1 VTLRLRIAAASG
13 AALMAASVAA
23 CAGGS
28 LSDEAYAY
36 CVNEAPPAELDA
48 AAEARNTAPDADQQ
62 FETNPNR
69 GDPTFQRVC
78 EYAYDARDRD
88 VDAGAGAGQP
98 MDESQSAPLDPQR
111 SQDAGSF
118 APPAP
123 VSPPAS

>member
-1 VTLRLRIAAASG
+1 
-13 AALMAASVAA
+13 MAASVAA

-28 LSDEAYAY
+28 LSEEAYAY

-48 AAEARNTAPDADQQ
+48 AAEALNIAPDADQE
-62 FETNPNR
+62 FETNPDR

-78 EYAYDARDRD
+78 EYAYDARNRD
-88 VDAGAGAGQP
+88 VDGGVGQP

-123 VSPPAS
+123 VSPPSS

>member
-1 VTLRLRIAAASG
+1 MSLGRRIATASG
-13 AALMAASVAA
+13 AVLVAASVAA

-28 LSDEAYAY
+28 LSEEAYAY

-48 AAEARNTAPDADQQ
+48 AAEALNIAPDADQQ
-62 FETNPNR
+62 FETNPDR

-78 EYAYDARDRD
+78 EYAYNARDRD
-88 VDAGAGAGQP
+88 MGAGAGAGQP
-98 MDESQSAPLDPQR
+98 MDESPSAPLDPQR

>member
-1 VTLRLRIAAASG
+1 MSLRLRIVAAAG
-13 AALMAASVAA
+13 AVVVAASAAA
-23 CAGGS
+23 CTGGS
-28 LSDEAYAY
+28 LSDEAYSY

-48 AAEARNTAPDADQQ
+48 AAEALNIAPDADQQ
-62 FETNPNR
+62 FETNPDR

-78 EYAYDARDRD
+78 EYAYDARGRD

-111 SQDAGSF
+111 SPDAGSF

>member
-1 VTLRLRIAAASG
+1 MSLRLRIAAAAG
-13 AALMAASVAA
+13 AAFMAASVGA

-48 AAEARNTAPDADQQ
+48 AAEALNIAPDADQQ

-78 EYAYDARDRD
+78 EYAYDARNRD

-111 SQDAGSF
+111 SADAGSF

>member
-1 VTLRLRIAAASG
+1 VSLARRIATVSG
-13 AALMAASVAA
+13 AVLVAVSLAA

-28 LSDEAYAY
+28 LSEEAYAY

-48 AAEARNTAPDADQQ
+48 AAEALNIAPDADQE
-62 FETNPNR
+62 FETNPDR

-78 EYAYDARDRD
+78 EYAYNARNRD
-88 VDAGAGAGQP
+88 VDAGGGCGQP

-123 VSPPAS
+123 VSPPPS